1 MNEKAKMF
9 GRFSTWINS
18 SYRNHKGS
26 DGASRVFIE
35 NIDQD
40 MQERRRVHTLL
51 SSILQTCSLSV
62 SKQVLS
68 GFSLKSILISMPC
81 VQGVFSNGGA

>member
-51 SSILQTCSLSV
+51 S
-62 SKQVLS
+62 
-68 GFSLKSILISMPC
+68 
-81 VQGVFSNGGA
+81 